1 MGCGIG
7 CGVIIL
13 VVVVLVASTVLYTR
27 NMMKGFDE
35 AITTRQE
42 LVAQHGQVREFVPAP
57 DGSIPADRMQI
68 FLAVRDSLGPHREL
82 ITATFE
88 SFAVA
93 GREIEAESS
102 GFKKFIRGLEIGK
115 SGLGVGRDL
124 GEFYL
129 VRNRVLLESG
139 MGLGEYTYIYVLGYY
154 SLLGHSPDDGP
165 ENAFAEFEAER
176 QDDEGPHWRTSLPED
191 EEPFPRIRRDLIAML
206 NNQLDALPPPGEDP
220 ALESWREELAT
231 EIAAL
236 DEDPQR
242 GIWPDG
248 LPAAI
253 QASLE
258 PYGERLEA
266 SYSPILNALELS
278 RSRRQGWSIKSE

>member
-13 VVVVLVASTVLYTR
+13 VAVVLGVSAVLYTK

-42 LVAQHGQVREFVPAP
+42 LVAQYGQVREFVPAP
-57 DGSIPADRMQI
+57 DGSIPADRMQV
-68 FLAVRDSLGPHREL
+68 FLAVRDSLGPQREL

-93 GREIEAESS
+93 GREIEAETS
-102 GFKKFIRGLEIGK
+102 GFKKFIRGLQIGK

-124 GEFYL
+124 GEFYQI
-129 VRNRVLLESG
+129 RNRVLLESG

-154 SLLGHSPDDGP
+154 SLLGHAPDDGP
-165 ENAFAEFEAER
+165 DKVFEEFEAEHR
-176 QDDEGPHWRTSLPED
+176 DDEGPHWQTSLED
-191 EEPFPRIRRDLIAML
+191 DEDPFPRIRRDLIAML
-206 NNQLDALPPPGEDP
+206 KNQLAALPPEGEDP
-220 ALESWREELAT
+220 ALESWRQELAA

-236 DEDPQR
+236 DDDPQR

-253 QASLE
+253 QTSLE
-258 PYGERLEA
+258 PYRDRLEA
-266 SYSPILNALELS
+266 SYSPVLNVLELS
-278 RSRRQGWSIKSE
+278 RNRRQGWSIKGE